1 MHEKILVIEDD
12 VQIRESLQEFLEYS
26 QFKVVVA
33 ENGMIGMQM
42 AMVEKPDLIICD
54 MMMPVMDGV
63 EVLKA
68 IKMTELATIPFI
80 ILTAKAQY
88 EDLRMVMNMG
98 ADDYVFK
105 PYKFKDLLSTIQTRL
120 GKFGLMADK
129 LKNMESLNANFLS
142 LLDIQM
148 SRPMKDVRFLTDI
161 LQKESEEKQDK
172 KIVQYIKYL
181 KHCSDTMQ
189 DSFRRL
195 KDFYSLTLTSTASVS
210 QSVPGLSRLDMAGET
225 FLEMA
230 RARALFYHRL
240 DDLNTSID
248 LSDVLQFPDE
258 TGCLFFELLDNA
270 FKFSQK
276 GTEVF
281 IEIKYVNGSFK
292 LSITNECKTANIL
305 ELASKVAT
313 GFLQK
318 NDAEQLEIG
327 LSFVHELA
335 SKMGG
340 KVNFHSSLN
349 GLVTVVFELK
359 TANK

>member
-26 QFKVVVA
+26 QYKVVVA

-68 IKMTELATIPFI
+68 IKMTELASVPFI

-120 GKFGLMADK
+120 GRFGLMADK

-142 LLDIQM
+142 LLDMQM

-161 LQKESEEKQDK
+161 LKKESEEKQDK
-172 KIVQYIKYL
+172 KLIQYIKYL

-195 KDFYSLTLTSTASVS
+195 KDFYALTLTPNAGVS
-210 QSVPGLSRLDMAGET
+210 QSIPGLSRLELAGEI

-230 RARALFYHRL
+230 RARALFYQRL
-240 DDLNTSID
+240 EDLNTSIEINQA
-248 LSDVLQFPDE
+248 LQFPDE

-270 FKFSQK
+270 FKFSPK
-276 GTEVF
+276 GTAVF
-281 IEIKYVNGSFK
+281 IEIKNGNGILK
-292 LSITNECKTANIL
+292 LAVSNECKAANVK
-305 ELASKVAT
+305 ELNSKVTT

-318 NDAEQLEIG
+318 EDAEQLEIG
-327 LSFVHELA
+327 LSFVHELTR
-335 SKMGG
+335 KMGG
-340 KVNFHSSLN
+340 NISFQSGSQ
-349 GLVTVVFELK
+349 GLITAAFELK

>member
-1 MHEKILVIEDD
+1 MHQKILVIEDD

-26 QFKVVVA
+26 QFRVVVA

-68 IKMTELATIPFI
+68 IKMTELATVPFI

-129 LKNMESLNANFLS
+129 IKNMESLNANFLS
-142 LLDIQM
+142 LLDMQM

-161 LQKESEEKQDK
+161 LKKESEEKQDK
-172 KIVQYIKYL
+172 KLVQYIKYL

-195 KDFYSLTLTSTASVS
+195 KDFYSLTLTPTAGVS
-210 QSVPGLSRLDMAGET
+210 QSMPGLSRLDMAGET

-230 RARALFYHRL
+230 RSRALFYQRL
-240 DDLNTSID
+240 DDLNTSIE
-248 LSDVLQFPDE
+248 LAQPLEFPDE

-270 FKFSQK
+270 FKFSTN

-281 IEIKYVNGSFK
+281 VEINNVNGLFK
-292 LSITNECKTANIL
+292 LSISNNSKAANVVELTAK
-305 ELASKVAT
+305 AAT

-318 NDAEQLEIG
+318 TDAEQLEIG

-335 SKMGG
+335 NKMGG
-340 KVNFHSSLN
+340 NVHFYSGLN

>member
-1 MHEKILVIEDD
+1 MYEKILVIEDD

-26 QFKVVVA
+26 QYRVVVA
-33 ENGMIGMQM
+33 ENGMIGLQM
-42 AMVEKPDLIICD
+42 AMLEKPDLIICD

-63 EVLKA
+63 EVLKS
-68 IKMTELATIPFI
+68 IKMTELASIPFI

-88 EDLRMVMNMG
+88 EDLRIVMNMG

-120 GKFGLMADK
+120 GRFGLIADK

-142 LLDIQM
+142 LLDMQM

-161 LQKESEEKQDK
+161 LKKESEEKQDK
-172 KIVQYIKYL
+172 KLVQYIKYL

-195 KDFYSLTLTSTASVS
+195 KDFYALTLTSSAAVS
-210 QSVPGLSRLDMAGET
+210 QTIPGLSRHDMAGET

-230 RARALFYHRL
+230 RARALFYQRL
-240 DDLNTSID
+240 EDLNSSID
-248 LSDVLQFPDE
+248 LGQPLDFPDE

-281 IEIKYVNGSFK
+281 VEIKSANGMLK
-292 LSITNECKTANIL
+292 LSISNFCKTANIL
-305 ELASKVAT
+305 ELKEKVST

-318 NDAEQLEIG
+318 TDAEQLEIG

-335 SKMGG
+335 NKMGG
-340 KVNFHSSLN
+340 NINFHSGSD
-349 GLVTVVFELK
+349 GQIKAVFELK

>member
-12 VQIRESLQEFLEYS
+12 IQIRESLQEFLEYS
-26 QFKVVVA
+26 QYKVIVA

-68 IKMTELATIPFI
+68 IKMTELATVPFI

-88 EDLRMVMNMG
+88 EDLRIVMNMG

-120 GKFGLMADK
+120 GRFGLMAEK

-142 LLDIQM
+142 LLDTQM

-161 LQKESEEKQDK
+161 LKKESEEKQDK
-172 KIVQYIKYL
+172 KLVQYIQYL

-195 KDFYSLTLTSTASVS
+195 KDFYALTLTPSASVS
-210 QSVPGLSRLDMAGET
+210 QSIPGLSRLDMAVET

-230 RARALFYHRL
+230 RSRAIFYQRL
-240 DDLNTSID
+240 EDLNTSIE
-248 LSDVLQFPDE
+248 LIQALQFPDE

-270 FKFSQK
+270 FKFSPK
-276 GTEVF
+276 ETEVF
-281 IEIKYVNGSFK
+281 VDIKNANGIFK
-292 LSITNECKTANIL
+292 LSITNVCKTVNVS
-305 ELASKVAT
+305 ELSSKVAT

-318 NDAEQLEIG
+318 LDAEQLEIG

-335 SKMGG
+335 NKMAGNVSFQSG
-340 KVNFHSSLN
+340 IK
-349 GLVTVVFELK
+349 GIVTVVFELK

>member
-1 MHEKILVIEDD
+1 MQEKILIIEDD

-26 QFKVVVA
+26 QYKVVVA

-42 AMVEKPDLIICD
+42 AMLEKPNLIICD

-68 IKMTELATIPFI
+68 IKMTELASVPFI

-88 EDLRMVMNMG
+88 EDLRIVMNMG

-120 GKFGLMADK
+120 GRFGLMADK

-142 LLDIQM
+142 LLDMQM

-161 LQKESEEKQDK
+161 LKKESEEKQDK
-172 KIVQYIKYL
+172 KLSQYIKYL

-195 KDFYSLTLTSTASVS
+195 KDFYSLTLTPSAGVS
-210 QSVPGLSRLDMAGET
+210 QSIPGLSRLDMASET

-230 RARALFYHRL
+230 RSRALFYQRL
-240 DDLNTSID
+240 EDLNTSIE
-248 LSDVLQFPDE
+248 LFQPLEFPDE
-258 TGCLFFELLDNA
+258 SGCLFFELLDNA
-270 FKFSQK
+270 FKFSPK

-281 IEIKYVNGSFK
+281 IEIKNGNGFFK
-292 LSITNECKTANIL
+292 LSISNECKAANIN
-305 ELASKVAT
+305 ELNSKVTT

-318 NDAEQLEIG
+318 MDAEQLEIG

-335 SKMGG
+335 NKMGG
-340 KVNFHSSLN
+340 NVNFQSGTN
-349 GLVTVVFELK
+349 GIVKTVFDLK

>member
-26 QFKVVVA
+26 QYRVVVA

-54 MMMPVMDGV
+54 MMMPVMDGM

-68 IKMTELATIPFI
+68 IKMTELATVPFI

-88 EDLRMVMNMG
+88 EDLRIVMNMG

-142 LLDIQM
+142 LLDMQM

-161 LQKESEEKQDK
+161 LKKESEEKQDK
-172 KIVQYIKYL
+172 KLIQYIKYL

-195 KDFYSLTLTSTASVS
+195 KDFYSLTLTPNAAVS
-210 QSVPGLSRLDMAGET
+210 QSIPGLSRLDLAGET
-225 FLEMA
+225 FFEMA
-230 RARALFYHRL
+230 KSRALFYHRL
-240 DDLNTSID
+240 EDLSTSIE
-248 LSDVLQFPDE
+248 LNQALLFPDE

-270 FKFSQK
+270 FKFSPK
-276 GTEVF
+276 GTPVL
-281 IEIKYVNGSFK
+281 IEIKNGNGILK
-292 LSITNECKTANIL
+292 LSISNECKTANVL
-305 ELASKVAT
+305 ELNSKVTT

-318 NDAEQLEIG
+318 MDAEQLEIG

-335 SKMGG
+335 NKMAGNVHFLSG
-340 KVNFHSSLN
+340 SN
-349 GLVTVVFELK
+349 GLVTAVFELK